1 MKFKIVNGTVID
13 PTQNL
18 DGKIQDIF
26 VENGFITNPSTA
38 ESAKYNIVYD
48 VKGMV
53 VMAGGDRYS
62 FTYCWWKRQQCKAF
76 IPRNSFQLSRK

>member
-26 VENGFITNPSTA
+26 VENGFITKPSTA
-38 ESAKYNIVYD
+38 ESEKYNLLKEKSGNKLPI
-48 VKGMV
+48 
-53 VMAGGDRYS
+53 
-62 FTYCWWKRQQCKAF
+62 
-76 IPRNSFQLSRK
+76 